1 VGTGTLLL
9 LGILLGIILGLLLIL
24 FYPQGLR
31 GR

>member
-24 FYPQGLR
+24 FYPQGMR